1 MASAMNAGGKA
12 SARGKVLRL
21 TPELA
26 LARAARTFLAEAA
39 DRCPKCDSTFIKRE
53 PAFIHCRHCGKLAR
67 IANVS
72 LEVQE
77 LFELRSG
84 LRIAS

>member
-1 MASAMNAGGKA
+1 MASAMKAG
-12 SARGKVLRL
+12 GKVLRL

-26 LARAARTFLAEAA
+26 LARAARTFLAEPAA
-39 DRCPKCDSTFIKRE
+39 RCSKCDSTLVKRE

-72 LEVQE
+72 LEAQE
-77 LFELRSG
+77 LYELRSG

>member
-1 MASAMNAGGKA
+1 MKAG
-12 SARGKVLRL
+12 GKVLRL
-21 TPELA
+21 TPDLA
-26 LARAARTFLAEAA
+26 LMRAARTFLAEPAV
-39 DRCPKCDSTFIKRE
+39 RCPKCDSTFIKRE

-67 IANVS
+67 IANVP

-77 LFELRSG
+77 LYELRSG